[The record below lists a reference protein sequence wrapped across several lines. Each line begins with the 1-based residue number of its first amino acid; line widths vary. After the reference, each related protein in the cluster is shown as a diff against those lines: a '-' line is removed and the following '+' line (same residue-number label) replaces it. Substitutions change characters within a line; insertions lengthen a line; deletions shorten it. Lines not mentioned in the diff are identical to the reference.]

1 MRKDSEMVTIIIK
14 MDKEYNKLF
23 KLATLYNGSS
33 LSVLHFLARD
43 HNFFPGYATI
53 CASFMLTA
61 ANFVK

>member
-1 MRKDSEMVTIIIK
+1 